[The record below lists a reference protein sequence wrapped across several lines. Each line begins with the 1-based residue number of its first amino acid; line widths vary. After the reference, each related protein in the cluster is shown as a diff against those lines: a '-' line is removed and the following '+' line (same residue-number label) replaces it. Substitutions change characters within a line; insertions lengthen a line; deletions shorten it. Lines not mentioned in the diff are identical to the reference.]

1 MLHFWMFACNIDESI
16 TFFLHIICHD
26 FSSISIYLNQFD
38 FGVLCLLYVYYS
50 DCSLMQKAI
59 FNQSQ
64 SFCTKLRTHATSH
77 SLPNRPTVMPAQS
90 DHGQATDHQRAW
102 RAEKS
107 VRDVNKNMSERKS
120 NQKILNSEV
129 KELSFCGD
137 NRQSPKN
144 VTVHL
149 LFNKDSNG
157 KHQQAKFLG
166 YLEQNFGLSK
176 LVLEPSRQQRPVLL
190 HTRPIFRH
198 FINLY

>member
-1 MLHFWMFACNIDESI
+1 MSHFWVIVYNIDKSI

-107 VRDVNKNMSERKS
+107 VHDVNKNMSEQKS

-129 KELSFCGD
+129 KELCFCGSTT
-137 NRQSPKN
+137 QSAKN
-144 VTVHL
+144 VAFIIYFSTRIPMVSI
-149 LFNKDSNG
+149 NK
-157 KHQQAKFLG
+157 
-166 YLEQNFGLSK
+166 QNFQGIWSK
-176 LVLEPSRQQRPVLL
+176 ILAFQS
-190 HTRPIFRH
+190 
-198 FINLY
+198 

>member
-1 MLHFWMFACNIDESI
+1 MSHFWVIVYNIDKSI

-64 SFCTKLRTHATSH
+64 SFCTKLRNHETSH
-77 SLPNRPTVMPAQS
+77 SLPNRPTVTDAWS
-90 DHGQATDHQRAW
+90 DDSYATDHQRAW

-107 VRDVNKNMSERKS
+107 VHDVNKNMSEQKS

-129 KELSFCGD
+129 NEFYFCG
-137 NRQSPKN
+137 NQREAAKN
-144 VTVHL
+144 VT
-149 LFNKDSNG
+149 LFIYFSTRIPMVSINM
-157 KHQQAKFLG
+157 
-166 YLEQNFGLSK
+166 QNF
-176 LVLEPSRQQRPVLL
+176 
-190 HTRPIFRH
+190 
-198 FINLY
+198 